1 MSKIDLTAVLE
12 LSHLMVTDDQK
23 VEFSGQLDNIINYMS
38 VLSDVSQKP
47 SPEYEWPIHKD
58 VTTRCDEPVLFS
70 HSLVAENAPDFK
82 DGGFSVPK
90 IS

>member
-12 LSHLMVTDDQK
+12 LSHLTVTDDQK
-23 VEFSGQLDNIINYMS
+23 IAFSGQLDEVIDYMS
-38 VLSDVSQKP
+38 VLTGVTEVA
-47 SPEYEWPIHKD
+47 SPEYEWPIHKN
-58 VTTRCDEPVLFS
+58 VTTRQDEPVSFS

-90 IS
+90 IG